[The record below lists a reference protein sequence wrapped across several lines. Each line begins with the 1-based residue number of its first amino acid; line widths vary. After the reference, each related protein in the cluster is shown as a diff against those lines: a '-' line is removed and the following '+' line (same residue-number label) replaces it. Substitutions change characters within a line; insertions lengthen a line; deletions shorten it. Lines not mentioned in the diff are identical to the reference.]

1 MIVIF
6 VSTVISSS
14 PLSMNSN
21 PTKFLC
27 ISNNKSN
34 SSRGGR
40 GMVRGGGSGV
50 LLAYVL
56 PDIRYNNTQ
65 KMSFS
70 IQVKLSLKLT
80 LP

>member
-1 MIVIF
+1 MTVIF

-14 PLSMNSN
+14 PLSMNYN

-34 SSRGGR
+34 SSGGGR

-50 LLAYVL
+50 FCWH
-56 PDIRYNNTQ
+56 
-65 KMSFS
+65 MSYL
-70 IQVKLSLKLT
+70 ILGIIIL
-80 LP
+80 